1 MLHDDQGVA
10 CVDELV
16 QDGEE
21 FFDVVEVEAGSL
33 LFGLSLE

>member
-1 MLHDDQGVA
+1 MFDDDKSVA

-21 FFDVVEVEAGSL
+21 FFDIVEVEAGSL
-33 LFGLSLE
+33 LFGLFLE